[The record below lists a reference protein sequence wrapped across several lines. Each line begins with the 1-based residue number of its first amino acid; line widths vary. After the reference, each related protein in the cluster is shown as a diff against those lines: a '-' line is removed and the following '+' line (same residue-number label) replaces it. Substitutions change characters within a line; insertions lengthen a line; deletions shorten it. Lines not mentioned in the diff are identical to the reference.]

1 MALPIAVLI
10 GLFSLAADPAAPV
23 AAPPE
28 VPAEPAFLFDLATST
43 GASES
48 TWAAVAYDR
57 KHDELFTVHG
67 GLVHIFNQAGMET
80 FTFGGDGDLGTVER
94 VDVFESGEMLLLAN
108 LGGRR
113 AILRCDYRGEKLGT
127 FEPNPLPEAFG
138 KFDPDRIQ
146 IAGGKVYLVESTA
159 MRVVVTDGEGKVEA
173 THDLAALVRK
183 KDPEIKT
190 GMNGFWVDGQGNFL
204 FTLPYAFTAGV
215 VSPSGAL
222 RLFGT
227 RGSSPGKFNIAGS
240 IVADERG
247 WIFVLDRLRSVVIVF
262 DPKLKFVLEFG
273 YRGDGPT
280 NLIAPF
286 DLAVGNGRIFVSQ
299 ARDRGVKV
307 FQYDFSKP
315 APPPPLGAKRG

>member
-1 MALPIAVLI
+1 MTMKPKRPGKPTPARAMSPRYDAVIRVPFGVLGI
-10 GLFSLAADPAAPV
+10 RAADGVLTDIDFLPART
-23 AAPPE
+23 
-28 VPAEPAFLFDLATST
+28 VP
-43 GASES
+43 
-48 TWAAVAYDR
+48 
-57 KHDELFTVHG
+57 
-67 GLVHIFNQAGMET
+67 
-80 FTFGGDGDLGTVER
+80 
-94 VDVFESGEMLLLAN
+94 
-108 LGGRR
+108 RR
-113 AILRCDYRGEKLGT
+113 PRD
-127 FEPNPLPEAFG
+127 
-138 KFDPDRIQ
+138 
-146 IAGGKVYLVESTA
+146 
-159 MRVVVTDGEGKVEA
+159 
-173 THDLAALVRK
+173 
-183 KDPEIKT
+183 
-190 GMNGFWVDGQGNFL
+190 
-204 FTLPYAFTAGV
+204 AFTAGV

>member
-1 MALPIAVLI
+1 MALSIAVVL
-10 GLFSLAADPAAPV
+10 GALTLAAADPAVPP
-23 AAPPE
+23 AAPAD
-28 VPAEPAFLFDLATST
+28 PAYLFDLATST

-48 TWAAVAYDR
+48 TWASVAYDR
-57 KHDELFTVHG
+57 KHDELFTIHG
-67 GLVHIFNQAGMET
+67 GLLHIFNQAGMET

-94 VDVFESGEMLLLAN
+94 AAIFESGEMLLLVN

-113 AILRCDYRGEKLGT
+113 AILRCDYRGERLGA
-127 FEPNPLPEAFG
+127 FEPKPLPESFG
-138 KFDPDRIQ
+138 KFEPDRIQ
-146 IAGGKVYLVESTA
+146 IAGAKVYLVEMTS

-190 GMNGFWVDGQGNFL
+190 GMNGFWVDGQGNFV
-204 FTLPYAFTAGV
+204 FTLPYAFRAYTLSAAGV
-215 VSPSGAL
+215 L
-222 RLFGT
+222 RPFGT
-227 RGSSPGKFNIAGS
+227 RGSSPGKFNIVGS
-240 IVADERG
+240 VATDERG
-247 WIFVLDRLRSVVIVF
+247 WFFVLDRLRSVVIVF
-262 DPKLKFVLEFG
+262 DPQLKFVFEFG

-286 DLAVGNGRIFVSQ
+286 DLAVGNGKIFVSQ